1 MLLHS
6 KETINKMKRQPA
18 EWEEV
23 SANLIS
29 DKGLISKKYQ
39 NINSAQNSK
48 TKQKN
53 HITQFKNR
61 QVTWIDIFSKENI
74 QMSKRLLKR
83 CLTWHTHMRAC
94 ACLSAVAVWVIGV
107 LISLIVV
114 TISQSIPRLNHH
126 QLNLVHYISVQLEGG
141 IQSLNCNLHAALEL
155 IRLEIS
161 HIISLT
167 GCSQD
172 KSQRTKSVIKT
183 KQLLFPLS
191 ISAWKYAV
199 LNFCFVF
206 T

>member
-61 QVTWIDIFSKENI
+61 QVT
-74 QMSKRLLKR
+74 
-83 CLTWHTHMRAC
+83 
-94 ACLSAVAVWVIGV
+94 
-107 LISLIVV
+107 
-114 TISQSIPRLNHH
+114 
-126 QLNLVHYISVQLEGG
+126 
-141 IQSLNCNLHAALEL
+141 
-155 IRLEIS
+155 
-161 HIISLT
+161 
-167 GCSQD
+167 
-172 KSQRTKSVIKT
+172 
-183 KQLLFPLS
+183 
-191 ISAWKYAV
+191 
-199 LNFCFVF
+199 
-206 T
+206 